1 MKLNGTGKKTM
12 FKYKL
17 TLKQFITFKNGS
29 TLNDVLKNGMDEFC
43 QDLLNVIKEWTTF
56 VSYKKNN
63 KLLVIHVNTPK
74 FLEKFYLTKIIPGQ
88 ECSKV

>member
-1 MKLNGTGKKTM
+1 MKLNGTGKKTT

-56 VSYKKNN
+56 VSYKKN